1 MRRLIASVSFT
12 SVLLAGCSHLNSLH
26 QTKASDTAPETNAS
40 PASLPSGRGTPEEA
54 KAMMLKAV
62 DHYNTVGRTK
72 ALADFTAMKSPFGDR
87 DLYVVCIGSNHK
99 ITANGGFAQYVG
111 VSSDVWKDADGKS
124 LGQAIW
130 NAAWASGEATIEY
143 KWINPVS
150 HLVEQKVGYFKKVG
164 EDICGVGAYRP

>member
-1 MRRLIASVSFT
+1 VTFDDVR
-12 SVLLAGCSHLNSLH
+12 VLVKTGDRTRELSGVLSLGNGQLAILDKPGGTPLV
-26 QTKASDTAPETNAS
+26 
-40 PASLPSGRGTPEEA
+40 SLP
-54 KAMMLKAV
+54 
-62 DHYNTVGRTK
+62 Y
-72 ALADFTAMKSPFGDR
+72 
-87 DLYVVCIGSNHK
+87 
-99 ITANGGFAQYVG
+99 
-111 VSSDVWKDADGKS
+111 SSLTGAAYSRSKQPKWKDADGKS